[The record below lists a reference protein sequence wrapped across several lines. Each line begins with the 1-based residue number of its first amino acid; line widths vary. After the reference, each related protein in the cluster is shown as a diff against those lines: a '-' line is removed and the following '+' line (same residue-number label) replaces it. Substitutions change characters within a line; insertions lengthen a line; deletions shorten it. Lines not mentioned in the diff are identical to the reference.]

1 MRAVGVEHCV
11 ITSDL
16 GRAGDPLHPDGLL
29 LFFRALLKQ
38 GFTQADIDKMAK
50 INPARVLGL

>member
-1 MRAVGVEHCV
+1 
-11 ITSDL
+11 
-16 GRAGDPLHPDGLL
+16 